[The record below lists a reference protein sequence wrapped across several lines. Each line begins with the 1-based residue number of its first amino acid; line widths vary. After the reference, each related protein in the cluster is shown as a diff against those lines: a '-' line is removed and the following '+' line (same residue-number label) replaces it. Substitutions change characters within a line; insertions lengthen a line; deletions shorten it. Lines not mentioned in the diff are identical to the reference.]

1 MLEEEGVVLA
11 IDGDIA
17 EVVTRKKS
25 ACGGCAARSGCGT
38 SLVESLFPSRTRSF
52 RASNEVRA
60 QEGDQV
66 VIGLDES
73 ALQTASLLVYL
84 VPLLGLIGGA
94 ILGAWLGPGPD
105 GGHAELFSIVGGV
118 GGFFISLGAV
128 RRYSDMLSRK
138 PVFQARVLR
147 VLPPR
152 GLVTP
157 LMDMKGTT
165 KE

>member
-11 IDGDIA
+11 VNGDIA

-25 ACGGCAARSGCGT
+25 ACGSCAARSGCGT
-38 SLVESLFPSRTRSF
+38 SLVESLFPGRLRSF
-52 RASNEVRA
+52 PARNDVRA
-60 QEGDQV
+60 QEGDRV

-73 ALQTASLLVYL
+73 ALQTASLLIYL

-94 ILGAWLGPGPD
+94 ILGSWLGSGVV
-105 GGHAELFSIVGGV
+105 GGHTEQFSAMGGI
-118 GGFFISLGAV
+118 GGFFVSLGAV

-138 PVFQARVLR
+138 QVFQARVLR
-147 VLPPR
+147 VISPQ
-152 GLVTP
+152 GLVAP